1 MKMPSFL
8 TSAAGK
14 LRALVSRKSGSGKA
28 PEKGGGQAAL
38 AAPKSAYGAVFGYS
52 GSHIYF
58 VKSGEKGIE
67 GEIVDC
73 GNPAQ
78 WPEKT
83 RALIEAHQV
92 KSSVKTAA
100 VLFPPVY
107 RAVQIEKPKVP
118 DTEIMNALP
127 FAVKDFITQ
136 NPAEQLFDYVDCLK
150 IASTPDRI
158 QVFSTTKKDID
169 GISGTLASMTKL
181 QVITVAQLA
190 MADLFGT
197 DQTVQV
203 ILFQPGGH
211 DLTLSVYQQGIN
223 VFTRTVRGY
232 MNLTKTT
239 FRPAQRP
246 EPAPSVPKTPGVIDI
261 GSLAGELRGLEAGN
275 GAKGAPAGGA
285 VPAAAE
291 PPAPAEPEKPYIPQ
305 QSDLLDGLSLE
316 IQRSLDYLTAQL
328 KLPPVR
334 KMFFAIDSKELGS
347 IMGYLKNFFSVE
359 FVDLRDMVKGNT
371 FEYLPLVAC
380 LNGKEQAA

>member
-8 TSAAGK
+8 TNAAEKLKSVLRKKPGAGSAK
-14 LRALVSRKSGSGKA
+14 
-28 PEKGGGQAAL
+28 EKGGAAGS
-38 AAPKSAYGAVFGYS
+38 ADGPRTAYGAVFGYS
-52 GSHIYF
+52 GSHVYF
-58 VKSGEKGIE
+58 VMSGEKGIE

-73 GNPAQ
+73 GTPTQ

-83 RALIEAHQV
+83 KALLEAHHV
-92 KSSVKTAA
+92 KSSAKTAA
-100 VLFPPVY
+100 VLFQPVY
-107 RAVQIEKPKVP
+107 HAVQIEKPKVP
-118 DTEIMNALP
+118 DEEMMNALP

-158 QVFSTTKKDID
+158 QVFSAPKKDID
-169 GISGTLASMTKL
+169 GIAQTLSSMTKL
-181 QVITVAQLA
+181 QLITVDQLA

-203 ILFQPGGH
+203 ILFQPERH

-223 VFTRTVRGY
+223 VFSRTVRGY
-232 MNLTKTT
+232 MNLTKVS

-246 EPAPSVPKTPGVIDI
+246 APAPAPAPRQPGVIDI

-275 GAKGAPAGGA
+275 GAGQPGGAPA
-285 VPAAAE
+285 AA
-291 PPAPAEPEKPYIPQ
+291 PAPAPEDPEKPYIPQ

-334 KMFFAIDSKELGS
+334 KMFFAIDSKELGT

-359 FVDLRDMVKGNT
+359 LVDLRDMVKGNT

-380 LNGKEQAA
+380 LNGREEKA